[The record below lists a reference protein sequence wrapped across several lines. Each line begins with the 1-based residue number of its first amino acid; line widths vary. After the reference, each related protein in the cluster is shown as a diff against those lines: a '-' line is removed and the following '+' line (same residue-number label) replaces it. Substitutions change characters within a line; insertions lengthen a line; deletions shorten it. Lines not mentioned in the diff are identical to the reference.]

1 MDVPETGRSPKQEKD
16 VTTITSDLPD
26 RSPSISSWITFLLAL
41 SCGLIVANIYYAQ
54 PLVGPIATEL
64 GLSPQAAGLVMTMT
78 QLGYGVGLFLVVPL
92 GDLIENRRLAVS
104 VLALCAVA
112 LATAAYSTHPFP
124 FFAAALC
131 VGLGSVAVQ
140 ILLPYAGH
148 LSPEHIRGRV
158 IGNIMTGL
166 MLGIMLARP
175 LSSFVASVSSWHAV
189 YAMSA
194 AIMVL
199 LALLL
204 RQTLPVRKPQARLGY
219 GALLASML
227 HLARNTPMLRRRALY
242 QAGLFGAFN
251 LFWTTVPLVLAGP
264 DFHMSQTGIAL
275 FALAGV
281 GGAVVSPI
289 AGRLADRGWTK
300 PATALAMLLTTSGFA
315 VTLLTAPGSTL
326 SLAAFVV
333 AAIAIDAGTQGNV
346 TLGYR
351 ALFMLG
357 AEHRSRLNG
366 LYMTTFFIAGAAGSA
381 VGAWAYAH
389 GGWTLAAWIGGLL
402 PMLALIYLATE

>member
-1 MDVPETGRSPKQEKD
+1 
-16 VTTITSDLPD
+16 VTTIASDLPD
-26 RSPSISSWITFLLAL
+26 HWPSISNWITFLLAL

-64 GLSPQAAGLVMTMT
+64 RLSPQAAGLVMTMT
-78 QLGYGVGLFLVVPL
+78 QFGYGVGLFFVVPL
-92 GDLIENRRLAVS
+92 GDLVENRRLVVS
-104 VLALCAVA
+104 VLALGAVA
-112 LATAAYSTHPFP
+112 LATAAYSTHPVP

-140 ILLPYAGH
+140 ILVPYAGH
-148 LSPEHIRGRV
+148 LAPERIRGRV

-175 LSSFVASVSSWHAV
+175 LSSFIASVSSWHAV

-227 HLARNTPMLRRRALY
+227 HLARDTPMLRRRALY

-275 FALAGV
+275 FALVGAAG
-281 GGAVVSPI
+281 AISAPI
-289 AGRLADRGWTK
+289 AGRLADRGWTR
-300 PATALAMLLTTSGFA
+300 PATAVAMLLTSGGFA
-315 VTLLTAPGSTL
+315 LTLIAAHGSSL
-326 SLAAFVV
+326 SLAAFAV
-333 AAIAIDAGTQGNV
+333 AAIAIDFGVQGNV
-346 TLGYR
+346 VLGYR

-366 LYMTTFFIAGAAGSA
+366 LYMTTFFLAGAAGSA

-389 GGWTLAAWIGGLL
+389 SGWTLAAWIGGLL
-402 PMLALIYLATE
+402 PMAALIYLATE